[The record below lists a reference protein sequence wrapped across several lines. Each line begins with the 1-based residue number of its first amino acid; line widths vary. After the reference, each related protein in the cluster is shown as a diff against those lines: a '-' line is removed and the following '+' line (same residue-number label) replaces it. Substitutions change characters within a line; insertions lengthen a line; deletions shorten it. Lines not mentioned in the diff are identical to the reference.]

1 MYGVKFSKY
10 SREIFDNYLNIERGK
25 IHSMFNKSLN
35 IKTPTKIINIIENN
49 DSLSPFSIGV
59 DKESMIYFLENLSL
73 EDTIYIDYEKKYILF
88 ETLDLILELSDE
100 GYDCSINKVEKNN
113 ILISHNIKIVSSF
126 IKNISKVNGFDKDN
140 EEFVDRIIHP
150 KETSNDEFYD
160 NINKLK
166 NIVLYGKKDDTV
178 FDYFVGRGKGLT
190 PSGDDFLVGL
200 ISTLKMVD
208 EDKISNYLYEYLELK
223 GIKRTTDISLEYLM
237 YACSGKVSNSIID
250 LCRSI
255 ISTKLYTENLIDRVA
270 NTGSTSGIDTLLGM
284 LLGFSII
291 NN

>member
-73 EDTIYIDYEKKYILF
+73 EDTIYIDYEKKHILF